1 MIRQILSIL
10 FIFTVI
16 VIIISSYL
24 EVPIIEN
31 MNNSSEREL
40 GKLDEKVNVLDKKV
54 KDLLHVVKMTEKDN
68 TINQYPLLKKMA
80 SEIKENKENINK
92 MAGDSPAAGVAKSA
106 NGN

>member
-16 VIIISSYL
+16 IIIISSYL

-68 TINQYPLLKKMA
+68 AINQYPLLKKMA

-92 MAGDSPAAGVAKSA
+92 MAGDSPAAGVAKSTT
-106 NGN
+106 GK

>member
-54 KDLLHVVKMTEKDN
+54 KEFITCC
-68 TINQYPLLKKMA
+68 
-80 SEIKENKENINK
+80 
-92 MAGDSPAAGVAKSA
+92 
-106 NGN
+106 